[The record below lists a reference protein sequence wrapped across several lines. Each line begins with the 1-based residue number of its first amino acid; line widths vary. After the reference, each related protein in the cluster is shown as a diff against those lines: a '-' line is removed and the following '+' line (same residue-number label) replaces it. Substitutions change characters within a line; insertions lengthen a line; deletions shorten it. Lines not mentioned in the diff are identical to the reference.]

1 MEKKNKQSE
10 LVNIAISS
18 GLYETTQR
26 YGQANAEFLKGLR
39 GVDNITGDIF
49 DRSLSKIHKYKISNE
64 NNINQQAGFSAEVAS
79 VAKKNAEAIIE
90 GKLNRFARSEDIA
103 KYGKNHNTIDI
114 VELIGENEIS
124 TSQMKFVSNPDELLR
139 KIACGEGEGKNNLSR
154 YLDAD
159 KLEVPT
165 DQVKHMKKRCRDE
178 ASNLRQQAQYVKG
191 NGNLELAE
199 KLSKHADNYEILET
213 KITDSGI
220 TAQEAIEYRL
230 HPEFSTLKDIGK
242 VSHKA
247 GIEGA
252 KFGMVIGGSISLVTN
267 IISVYSQD
275 KNFNEAVL
283 DIATTTATSAGV
295 GYLTSF
301 SGSAI
306 TAFMQQSQLGVI
318 RDLSKTNI
326 PAIVISTCL
335 ATSQSIKKYIINE
348 IEAEELFEEL
358 GQTAVSNLSSTG
370 FAAIGQLAIPIP
382 VLGGLIGGMVGYA
395 ISNIFYAGYLDALK
409 LAKKSQEDYT
419 FIKMKCDASNK
430 LNKQYEAVIDEIFV
444 KKISQI
450 DNESKILFEQIK
462 SIRDISA
469 DDYFEA
475 MNSFAKVVGKNLGFN
490 NMQEFDSAMLSKDP
504 LKF

>member
-1 MEKKNKQSE
+1 
-10 LVNIAISS
+10 
-18 GLYETTQR
+18 
-26 YGQANAEFLKGLR
+26 
-39 GVDNITGDIF
+39 
-49 DRSLSKIHKYKISNE
+49 
-64 NNINQQAGFSAEVAS
+64 
-79 VAKKNAEAIIE
+79 
-90 GKLNRFARSEDIA
+90 
-103 KYGKNHNTIDI
+103 
-114 VELIGENEIS
+114 
-124 TSQMKFVSNPDELLR
+124 
-139 KIACGEGEGKNNLSR
+139 
-154 YLDAD
+154 
-159 KLEVPT
+159 
-165 DQVKHMKKRCRDE
+165 
-178 ASNLRQQAQYVKG
+178 
-191 NGNLELAE
+191 
-199 KLSKHADNYEILET
+199 
-213 KITDSGI
+213 
-220 TAQEAIEYRL
+220 
-230 HPEFSTLKDIGK
+230 
-242 VSHKA
+242 
-247 GIEGA
+247 
-252 KFGMVIGGSISLVTN
+252 MVIGGSISLVTN

-306 TAFMQQSQLGVI
+306 TAFMQQSQSGFI

-326 PAIVISTCL
+326 PAMVISTCL

-358 GQTAVSNLSSTG
+358 GQTAVSNLSSAG

-382 VLGGLIGGMVGYA
+382 VLGGLIGGMVGYT
-395 ISNIFYAGYLDALK
+395 ISNIFYTGYLDALK

>member
-18 GLYETTQR
+18 GLYENTQR

-39 GVDNITGDIF
+39 GVDNITDDIF
-49 DRSLSKIHKYKISNE
+49 DRSLRKIYTYKISNE
-64 NNINQQAGFSAEVAS
+64 NNIKQQAGFSAEVAS
-79 VAKKNAEAIIE
+79 VAKKNAKAIIE
-90 GKLNRFARSEDIA
+90 GKPSRFARSEDIA

-114 VELIGENEIS
+114 IELIGENEIS
-124 TSQMKFVSNPDELLR
+124 TSQMKFVSNTDELLK

-154 YLDAD
+154 YLDVD

-165 DQVKHMKKRCRDE
+165 DQVEHMKKRCRE
-178 ASNLRQQAQYVKG
+178 QANSFRQQAKCVQEDG
-191 NGNLELAE
+191 NKELAE
-199 KLSKHADNYEILET
+199 KFLKRADNYEVLET
-213 KITDSGI
+213 KIVDSGVS
-220 TAQEAIEYRL
+220 TQEAIEYRL
-230 HPEFSTLKDIGK
+230 HPELATLKDIGGI
-242 VSHKA
+242 SHRA

-326 PAIVISTCL
+326 PAMVISTCL

-358 GQTAVSNLSSTG
+358 AQTAVSNLSSAG

-382 VLGGLIGGMVGYA
+382 VLGGLIGGMVGYT
-395 ISNIFYAGYLDALK
+395 ISNIFYTGYLDALK